1 MLKILMILVSLIIT
15 IIQIAMCI
23 LGIPF
28 IFLLLILAAIAENIT
43 RKE

>member
-1 MLKILMILVSLIIT
+1 MLKILMVLVSLT
-15 IIQIAMCI
+15 MAIIQLAIGVLAV
-23 LGIPF
+23 PF

>member
-1 MLKILMILVSLIIT
+1 MLKILMVLVSLT
-15 IIQIAMCI
+15 MVIIQIAI
-23 LGIPF
+23 GVLGVPF

>member
-1 MLKILMILVSLIIT
+1 MLKILMVLISLIMT
-15 IIQIAMCI
+15 SIQIAICV

-28 IFLLLILAAIAENIT
+28 IFLLLILAAIAEDIT

>member
-1 MLKILMILVSLIIT
+1 MILVSLIIT
-15 IIQIAMCI
+15 SIQIAICV

-28 IFLLLILAAIAENIT
+28 VFLLLILVAIAEDIT

>member
-1 MLKILMILVSLIIT
+1 MRKILMVLVSRT
-15 IIQIAMCI
+15 MAIIQIAI
-23 LGIPF
+23 GVLAVPF

>member
-1 MLKILMILVSLIIT
+1 MLKILMVLISLIMT
-15 IIQIAMCI
+15 IIQIAI
-23 LGIPF
+23 GVLAVPF

>member
-1 MLKILMILVSLIIT
+1 MLRILMILVSLIMT
-15 IIQIAMCI
+15 IIQIAICI

-28 IFLLLILAAIAENIT
+28 IFLLLILAGIAENIT

>member
-1 MLKILMILVSLIIT
+1 MLKILMILVAFIMT
-15 IIQIAMCI
+15 IIQIAICV

-28 IFLLLILAAIAENIT
+28 VFLLLILSAIAEDIT

>member
-1 MLKILMILVSLIIT
+1 MLKILMVLVSLTIA
-15 IIQIAMCI
+15 IIQITIGVLAV
-23 LGIPF
+23 PF

>member
-1 MLKILMILVSLIIT
+1 MLKILMVLVSLT
-15 IIQIAMCI
+15 MAIIQIAI
-23 LGIPF
+23 GVLAVPF